1 MKSSGCNESGL
12 TRREFEVISLI
23 VFKGCTNQELA
34 DSLCISEKTVKNH
47 VANIFKKMN
56 ITSVRKLMSICMS
69 ALLVDGSM
77 YSDNA
82 EYCQARLVTALNRWS
97 K

>member
-1 MKSSGCNESGL
+1 MRSSGPNECRL
-12 TRREFEVISLI
+12 TRREFEVVSLI

-34 DSLCISEKTVKNH
+34 SRLCISEKTVKNH

-56 ITSVRKLMSICMS
+56 ITSVRKLMSICMRG
-69 ALLVDGSM
+69 LLADGGM
-77 YSDNA
+77 YTDNT
-82 EYCQARLVTALNRWS
+82 EYRQARLAMALDKWS